1 MANSRCDLGVELR
14 RRLTGSEFDASG
26 GYLNDA
32 IYYCSDEIADNRT
45 RDALYCAISELRS
58 KGEYHAAHVVSEY
71 LRYF

>member
-14 RRLTGSEFDASG
+14 RRLTGNEFDAAS
-26 GYLNDA
+26 
-32 IYYCSDEIADNRT
+32 DNRT
-45 RDALYCAISELRS
+45 RDALYCAISELKD